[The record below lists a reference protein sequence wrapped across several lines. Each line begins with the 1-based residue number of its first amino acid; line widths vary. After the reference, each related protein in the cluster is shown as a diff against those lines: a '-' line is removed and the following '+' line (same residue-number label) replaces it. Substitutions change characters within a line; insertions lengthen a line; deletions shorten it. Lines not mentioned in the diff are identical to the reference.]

1 MNEVITDSIQ
11 TKENQFP
18 NPLSTDAME
27 GQELP
32 TTGKEPICW
41 TYHFGI
47 IDPKRLHSEQD
58 WGLPSQY
65 SKGLEVSDVPSGNL
79 QQEQPNG
86 FLGEVDASGSSQVA
100 ASTPASSNGSITVS
114 LTWAVLF
121 LVFFVLKLTGT
132 IEWPWIYVFAPVI
145 LQGVIVVAA
154 FLSFGILYEIRNR
167 MWSSAQGDASYS
179 PL

>member
-1 MNEVITDSIQ
+1 MNEVITASIQ
-11 TKENQFP
+11 PKESQFS
-18 NPLSTDAME
+18 NSLSTNAME

-65 SKGLEVSDVPSGNL
+65 CKGPEVSDVSSANL
-79 QQEQPNG
+79 QEQPDG
-86 FLGEVDASGSSQVA
+86 VLGEVDASGSSQVA
-100 ASTPASSNGSITVS
+100 ASTPALSNGSVTLS
-114 LTWAVLF
+114 LTWTVVF
-121 LVFFVLKLTGT
+121 LVSFVLKLTGT

-154 FLSFGILYEIRNR
+154 FVSFGILYVIRNR